1 MKVKAKAI
9 SEKKNQK
16 WTDRPSNIV
25 CLSVEIEPNVG
36 ADSDQRE
43 STNSQ
48 QVKLEHNYAMDV
60 WI

>member
-25 CLSVEIEPNVG
+25 CLLVEIEPNVG

-48 QVKLEHNYAMDV
+48 QVN
-60 WI
+60 